1 MKGLYQQVLGD
12 DFQRLAPVL
21 RALHDKQGSSVQGT
35 LTVNWGRAIW
45 QRLLLRLTQMP
56 SQCWA
61 TGCRVQISPAS
72 RDSERW
78 VRNIGES
85 SLVSLMH
92 ADRRSRI
99 IETVGLLDVRLMTWV
114 DAEGRLQQRSDRIHL
129 RGLGWPV
136 PGLVITASEEAIDE
150 QRFHCRVKVNLGRFS
165 TLLSYEGVLCL
176 QQC

>member
-21 RALHDKQGSSVQGT
+21 RALHDKQGSSVHGT
-35 LTVNWGRAIW
+35 LTVDWGRATW
-45 QRLLLRLTQMP
+45 QRLLLRLTKMP
-56 SQCWA
+56 PQCSS
-61 TGCRVQISPAS
+61 TECRVQISPAT
-72 RDSERW
+72 RGSERW
-78 VRNIGES
+78 VRNIGKS
-85 SLVSLMH
+85 ALISLMH
-92 ADRRSRI
+92 TDRPSRI
-99 IETVGLLDVRLMTWV
+99 IEKVGLINVRLITWV
-114 DAEGRLQQRSDRIHL
+114 DAAGRLQQRSDRIHL

-150 QRFHCRVKVNLGRFS
+150 QRFRCRVKVNFGRFS

>member
-21 RALHDKQGSSVQGT
+21 RALHDKQGASVQGT
-35 LTVNWGRAIW
+35 LTVKWGRAFW
-45 QRLLLRLTQMP
+45 QRLLLRLTKMP
-56 SQCWA
+56 PQCA
-61 TGCRVQISPAS
+61 TTECRVRISPAT

-78 VRNIGES
+78 VRTIGKGT
-85 SLVSLMH
+85 LISLMH

-99 IETVGLLDVRLMTWV
+99 IEKVGRLDVRLMTWV
-114 DAEGRLQQRSDRIHL
+114 DAEGRLQQRSDRISL
-129 RGLGWPV
+129 CGLGWPV
-136 PGLVITASEEAIDE
+136 PGLLITASEEAIDE